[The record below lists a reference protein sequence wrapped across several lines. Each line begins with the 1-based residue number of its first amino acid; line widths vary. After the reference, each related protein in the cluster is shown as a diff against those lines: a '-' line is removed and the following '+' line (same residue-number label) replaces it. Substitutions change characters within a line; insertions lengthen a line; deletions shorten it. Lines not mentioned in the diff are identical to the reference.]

1 MFYFLFS
8 SKNNAHRLGHSV
20 ACFFLG
26 DWNSKSPKKIFE
38 LKTFSNTSLLL
49 LLYVG
54 FIHTYIHIMV
64 STNKKVIKNTIDVNN
79 DNLQSK
85 HKISNINQSDHDH
98 HHHHHKD
105 KDPEI
110 GSLIAFF
117 TYLSFALITLV

>member
-1 MFYFLFS
+1 
-8 SKNNAHRLGHSV
+8 
-20 ACFFLG
+20 
-26 DWNSKSPKKIFE
+26 
-38 LKTFSNTSLLL
+38 
-49 LLYVG
+49 
-54 FIHTYIHIMV
+54 MV

>member
-1 MFYFLFS
+1 
-8 SKNNAHRLGHSV
+8 
-20 ACFFLG
+20 
-26 DWNSKSPKKIFE
+26 
-38 LKTFSNTSLLL
+38 
-49 LLYVG
+49 
-54 FIHTYIHIMV
+54 MV
-64 STNKKVIKNTIDVNN
+64 STNKKVIKNTIDVNVN

-85 HKISNINQSDHDH
+85 HKISNINQSDH